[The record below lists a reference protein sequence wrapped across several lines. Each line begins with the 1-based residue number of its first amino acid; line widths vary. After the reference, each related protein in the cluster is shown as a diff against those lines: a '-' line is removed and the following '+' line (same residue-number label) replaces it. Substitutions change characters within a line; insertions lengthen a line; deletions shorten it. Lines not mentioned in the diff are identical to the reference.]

1 MWMFIYW
8 ILGLAVAWL
17 TGRLITRLKMPAILG
32 WLIAGMLLGPHALGL
47 LPQSMLDAA
56 WYKLTITW
64 MQCAFGLM
72 LGTELVWRKIKSYGR
87 ALVVTTLTQSLGTFA
102 VVSLVFA
109 IVFFPGGCSALPSA
123 CVWRH
128 RTCDSAGSG
137 SFHRTGIS
145 HEGTSD

>member
-1 MWMFIYW
+1 MWMFIFW

-72 LGTELVWRKIKSYGR
+72 LFFRWRC
-87 ALVVTTLTQSLGTFA
+87 LMM
-102 VVSLVFA
+102 
-109 IVFFPGGCSALPSA
+109 
-123 CVWRH
+123 W
-128 RTCDSAGSG
+128 
-137 SFHRTGIS
+137 
-145 HEGTSD
+145 